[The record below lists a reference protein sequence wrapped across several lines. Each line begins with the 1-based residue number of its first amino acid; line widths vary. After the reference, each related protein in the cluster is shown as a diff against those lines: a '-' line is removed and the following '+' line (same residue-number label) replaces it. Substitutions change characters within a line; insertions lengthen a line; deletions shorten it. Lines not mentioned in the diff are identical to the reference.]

1 MTVLTLAACLLLA
14 PFVGGLAVI
23 VYEWWGITRLPEVTA

>member
-1 MTVLTLAACLLLA
+1 MTAIAACLLLS

-23 VYEWWGITRLPEVTA
+23 GYEWWGITRLPVLETA